1 MDSPP
6 LALHPTSVGP
16 ADDALDL
23 AVLLHRHGDSL
34 RRVAAAYA
42 RTPDQR
48 ADLFQEIAL
57 ALCRALPQFRGECS
71 PRAFV
76 LRVAHN
82 VALGAAL
89 RQRAHNA
96 RLDADCALGEI
107 AAPRPDPEGELDAN
121 RRRER
126 FFEALQALPL
136 GHRQVLTLALEGLS
150 HDEIGEVVGASA
162 NTIGVR
168 LHRARNA
175 LRTLLGQGPT
185 P

>member
-1 MDSPP
+1 MDSPSLP
-6 LALHPTSVGP
+6 LP
-16 ADDALDL
+16 AAAVVLDDAPVLDL
-23 AVLLHRHGDSL
+23 TTLLQRHGDSL

-48 ADLFQEIAL
+48 ADLYQEIAL

-71 PRAFV
+71 PRGFV

-89 RQRAHNA
+89 RQRAHA
-96 RLDADCALGEI
+96 APLDDEGALDAL
-107 AAPRPDPEGELDAN
+107 PTPQHDPEHALDATQ
-121 RRRER
+121 RRER
-126 FFEALQALPL
+126 FYAALQCLPL

-150 HDEIGEVVGASA
+150 HDEMAEVMGASVNA
-162 NTIGVR
+162 IGVR

-175 LRTLLGQGPT
+175 LRLLLEDRT